1 MIGFHTYSSDVAFSL
16 ALTQAVYIY
25 VFVRDKVRLNPLEL
39 VPASR
44 IAETLEIPK
53 PSVVKI
59 LGDLAQAGL
68 FVSGT
73 GIKGGVSLAPD
84 SESRTLLDIFQA
96 VEGRQS
102 IFRLDHS
109 FQIEGE
115 RPAAAKLAIQFLFAD
130 LDEKLKG
137 LLAEI
142 SLGDFLPPQLIS
154 K

>member
-1 MIGFHTYSSDVAFSL
+1 MAFSL

-25 VFVRDKVRLNPLEL
+25 VFVRDKVRLNPQEL

-44 IAETLEIPK
+44 IVETLEIPK

-84 SESRTLLDIFQA
+84 ADKRTLLDIFQA
-96 VEGRQS
+96 IEGRQP
-102 IFRLDHS
+102 IFRSDHS
-109 FQIEGE
+109 FKLEGE
-115 RPAAAKLAIQFLFAD
+115 RPAAAKMAVQVLFSG
-130 LDEKLKG
+130 LDDKLKK
-137 LLAEI
+137 LLSEI
-142 SLGDFLPPQLIS
+142 SLGDFLPS
-154 K
+154 T